1 MLKKLRKKKRMTQLE
16 LAERMCRNRSY
27 ISKLENGEYKY
38 ITIST
43 ILDLSIA
50 LEEDFVELCKYYKL
64 QEIKRRKKS
73 FSK

>member
-16 LAERMCRNRSY
+16 LAERMGRNRSY

-64 QEIKRRKKS
+64 QEIKRRKK
-73 FSK
+73 

>member
-1 MLKKLRKKKRMTQLE
+1 MKKLIKKKRMTQLE
-16 LAERMCRNRSY
+16 LAERMGRNRSY

-64 QEIKRRKKS
+64 QEIKRRKK
-73 FSK
+73 

>member
-1 MLKKLRKKKRMTQLE
+1 MLKKLIKKKRMTQLE
-16 LAERMCRNRSY
+16 LAERMGRNRSY

-64 QEIKRRKKS
+64 QEIKRRKK
-73 FSK
+73 